1 MWVLCAPFFA
11 QQKAIVSYRLH
22 IIIEMT
28 KMTIHLCPQ
37 IALLDI
43 IIM

>member
-1 MWVLCAPFFA
+1 MWVLRAPFFV
-11 QQKAIVSYRLH
+11 QQKAIVSYGLH
-22 IIIEMT
+22 IIIEAT

-37 IALLDI
+37 IALLDF